1 MIFVSATPGSQLKR
15 RDHAEV
21 RALHM
26 SWFVRLVNRRMSEKR
41 PEVRILAVES
51 SVMSKHCRYRAE
63 RNEVSFVMNVTGIFR
78 DDAMLRQIMGSAL
91 IDYKV
96 DKADKIKEH
105 KLINSESEWNYVRIP
120 RAVVTL

>member
-1 MIFVSATPGSQLKR
+1 
-15 RDHAEV
+15 
-21 RALHM
+21 
-26 SWFVRLVNRRMSEKR
+26 
-41 PEVRILAVES
+41 
-51 SVMSKHCRYRAE
+51 
-63 RNEVSFVMNVTGIFR
+63 MNVTGIFR

-120 RAVVTL
+120 RAVVTP